1 MAVDGKIVNRGY
13 RLYSPSWVDR
23 LTEWV
28 SQLPG
33 SPWLYY
39 VVLGLILFFML
50 LVLIWIEGGSPVQ
63 STLILHTYHAGAIA
77 FFLVLFHYLD
87 KQANS
92 ALTSLRPALI
102 VDKDEYQD
110 IQYRIT
116 TLPAIPPVVA
126 SLAALGVV
134 YLSEA
139 ILGAPPPEGLEII
152 PLSAGFHRFV
162 YLLAWWF
169 FGAFVYH
176 TIHQLRLINLIYTK
190 HTHVNLSQIKPL
202 YAFSNLSALTSVCLA
217 AIPHGWVLVNPVTEE
232 LYAEPVSIAVLL
244 GITLLAV
251 AAFVLPQLG
260 IHRLQ
265 VAEKQRLIDE
275 GNKRLMST
283 ISELHHRLD
292 NGEFKEIGELN
303 TAMSGLAMELD
314 TIKKIPTWPWEPE
327 TVRVLITALAL
338 PLGLWLVQFFLQ
350 RALSP

>member
-1 MAVDGKIVNRGY
+1 MTDDGKKGNGGD
-13 RLYSPSWVDR
+13 RLYSPSWLDR
-23 LTEWV
+23 LTGWV
-28 SQLPG
+28 SQRPG
-33 SPWLYY
+33 SPWFYY
-39 VVLGLILFFML
+39 VVLGLTLFFIL
-50 LVLIWIEGGSPVQ
+50 LILIWIEGGSPVQ
-63 STLILHTYHAGAIA
+63 STLILHGYHTGAIA

-87 KQANS
+87 KQADS
-92 ALTSLRPALI
+92 ALTALRPALT
-102 VDKDEYQD
+102 VDEEEYRD

-116 TLPAIPPVVA
+116 TLPAVPPVVA
-126 SLAALGVV
+126 SLAALGIV

-139 ILGAPPPEGLEII
+139 VMGASPPEGLEII

-176 TIHQLRLINLIYTK
+176 TIHQLRLINLIYTR
-190 HTHVNLSQIKPL
+190 HTRVNLFQIKPL

-232 LYAEPVSIAVLL
+232 LYAEPVTITILL

-251 AAFVLPQLG
+251 AVFIFPQLG
-260 IHRLQ
+260 IHRLHA
-265 VAEKQRLIDE
+265 AEKQCLIGEGNQRLI
-275 GNKRLMST
+275 ST

-292 NGEFKEIGELN
+292 SGALKEIGDLN
-303 TAMSGLAMELD
+303 TAMSSLVTELD

-338 PLGLWLVQFFLQ
+338 PLGLWLVQFLLQ